1 MTSTVNVN
9 VKVEE
14 GLALVTLD
22 RPAALNALDDE
33 TLAELEGA
41 FHALGHDRS
50 VRVVIL
56 TGTGKAF
63 AAGADI
69 KVMAAFTPLDA
80 RAFAQRGQRV
90 LTLIEDFPHPVI
102 AAVNGFA
109 LGGGCELAMACD
121 LRIASDRA
129 KAGQPEVKL
138 GVTPGF
144 GGTQRLARIL
154 GRSAAKYLL
163 FTGEIIPAERALE
176 LGLFNEVVAPE
187 QLLPRC
193 REIARVIAS
202 RAPIAVSYCKAAVNL
217 GTDTTLGHGLSHEA
231 ELFAQTFATADQKA
245 GMLAF
250 LEKRDDAQFNGI

>member
-1 MTSTVNVN
+1 MTPTVNVN
-9 VKVEE
+9 VEAGVV
-14 GLALVTLD
+14 LVTID
-22 RPAALNALDDE
+22 RPEALNALNDE

-41 FHALGHDRS
+41 FHALGNDRS
-50 VRVVIL
+50 VRAVIL
-56 TGTGKAF
+56 TGTGKSF

-69 KVMAAFTPLDA
+69 RVMAGFSPLEA

-90 LTLIEDFPHPVI
+90 LNLIEAFPHPVI

-121 LRIASDRA
+121 MRIASDRA

-163 FTGEIIPAERALE
+163 FTGEIITAARALE

-187 QLLPRC
+187 RLMTRC
-193 REIARVIAS
+193 FELARLIAS

-217 GTDTTLGHGLSHEA
+217 GTDTNLGHGLSHES

-250 LEKRDDAQFNGI
+250 LEKRDDVEFHGI

>member
-1 MTSTVNVN
+1 MSSLVTTVI
-9 VKVEE
+9 ET
-14 GLALVTLD
+14 GLAVVTID
-22 RPAALNALDDE
+22 RPDALNALNDE
-33 TLAELEGA
+33 VLAGLEGA
-41 FHALGHDRS
+41 FHALGVERS
-50 VRVVIL
+50 IRAVIL
-56 TGTGKAF
+56 TGTGRSF
-63 AAGADI
+63 AAGADV
-69 KVMAAFTPLDA
+69 KAMAGFTPLEA

-90 LTLIEDFPHPVI
+90 FNLIEDFPHPVI
-102 AAVNGFA
+102 AAVNGYA

-129 KAGQPEVKL
+129 KVGQPEVKL
-138 GVTPGF
+138 GIIPGF

-163 FTGEIIPAERALE
+163 FTAETLPAARALE
-176 LGLFNEVVAPE
+176 LGFFNEVVAPD

-193 REIARVIAS
+193 REIARIIAT

-245 GMLAF
+245 GMRAF
-250 LEKRDDAQFNGI
+250 IEKRDDVEFHGI